1 MLESPDSRSHG
12 QELQALQKVNERTS
26 ASTAV
31 DYGALRLTAFM
42 RLIEAHL
49 LTYLL
54 TLAIFSSHYRD
65 HKL

>member
-1 MLESPDSRSHG
+1 MLESPHSRSHG

-54 TLAIFSSHYRD
+54 
-65 HKL
+65 